1 MTSANDDAVDGHD
14 ILIRDSATLG
24 RRDFHSPAAITPWT
38 AHTRSPLDHLLLAQ
52 FDPAT
57 SAAWAGAAPPGDGFD
72 PTPTLT
78 QLTFDVLLSPGG
90 ADLSVDMSDY
100 APFDKAGYQVR
111 PIVGKGKAT
120 TIDRF
125 VTQHHHSLH
134 GGGMNG
140 AAFGLYD
147 PSGVLVGVTTF
158 ARPTNVKTAA
168 GMQVGEWGDESLSPL
183 ERAHVTHAE
192 SETVDCTR
200 LCVAERASQGVV
212 LGTGAES
219 FLFMAALRLMRMRNR
234 ALWRATRM
242 VELGLPLPPTAQA
255 LLRAQVPYVKC
266 VRTHATSGQRGVTY
280 MACGLFYAGL
290 GRVEREAIGG
300 RSGELCGGRAL
311 TKLAR
316 HESPGHEHQVLRA
329 VWEGSDGYAVGHNG
343 VGEAVSP
350 LDLAPIRRLVP
361 DGLTP
366 LARQAALKRA
376 WHTLRTDV
384 ARATG
389 IRAAT
394 WVLTADQS
402 GYFKRSSAARH
413 RYVGYLG
420 TPYYALQLARRCKY
434 LREAILAAEA
444 VWFAPAARLP
454 RGVGYNW
461 RRRPQRLGARP
472 YPPAASEASRGDA
485 VDTLSLLS
493 LVFWEDT

>member
-1 MTSANDDAVDGHD
+1 MTAANDNAADEHD
-14 ILIRDSATLG
+14 ILIRDSATCGSWDLC
-24 RRDFHSPAAITPWT
+24 SPAPTTPWT
-38 AHTRSPLDHLLLAQ
+38 DHTRSSLDHLLFAQ

-57 SAAWAGAAPPGDGFD
+57 STAWAGAAPPRAGVD
-72 PTPTLT
+72 PTPALT
-78 QLTFDVLLSPGG
+78 QLTFDALWSPGDAG
-90 ADLSVDMSDY
+90 CAVAIPDH
-100 APFDKAGYQVR
+100 APFHKAGYQVR

-140 AAFGLYD
+140 TAFGLYD

-158 ARPTNVKTAA
+158 ARPTNIKTAA
-168 GMQVGEWGDESLSPL
+168 GMQVAEWGDDRISPL

-200 LCVAERASQGVV
+200 LCVAERAANGVM

-219 FLFMAALRLMRMRNR
+219 FLFMAALRLMRARNR

-242 VELGLPLPPTAQA
+242 VELELPLPPSAQA
-255 LLRAQVPYVKC
+255 LLRARVPYIKC
-266 VRTHATSGQRGVTY
+266 VRTHATSGERGVTY

-290 GRVEREAIGG
+290 GRAEREAIGG

-316 HESPGHEHQVLRA
+316 PESSGHEHQVLRA
-329 VWEGSDGYAVGHNG
+329 VWEGSGGYAVGYNEA
-343 VGEAVSP
+343 GEAVSA
-350 LDLAPIRRLVP
+350 LDLAQIRRLVP
-361 DGLTP
+361 DGFTP

-376 WHTLRTDV
+376 WHVMRTDAV
-384 ARATG
+384 RATG
-389 IRAAT
+389 IGVAT
-394 WVLTADQS
+394 WILTADQS
-402 GYFKRSSAARH
+402 GYRKRASVPKH

-420 TPYYALQLARRCKY
+420 TPYYTLQLARRCKY
-434 LREAILAAEA
+434 LRKTILAAESA
-444 VWFAPAARLP
+444 WFAPAARMP
-454 RGVGYNW
+454 RGLGYNW

-472 YPPAASEASRGDA
+472 YPAAASETSRDGA
-485 VDTLSLLS
+485 VDALSL
-493 LVFWEDT
+493 FWPAGWED